1 MTTVDLP
8 LAAGLLT
15 ALILLQLPLRLLAR
29 LTGGRLTPLLSTLA
43 VLVPLVLLAPWLE
56 RGRTVAPT
64 GFLRQVI
71 PGARLG
77 AVTDVYGAQLN
88 DVVAQLLPWELEVRK
103 AFAAG
108 RPPLWSD
115 LLDGGS
121 SPWANPQAGVLSPV
135 ALIARAFPFRHF
147 LLAALACKLAIA
159 LAGAG
164 ALARRL
170 GMRPSAAAIAATIF
184 ALSGGLLSWGLYP
197 LSTTAAF
204 APWLAAGTLRL
215 ARRPTPAAI
224 AGAALSAAAV
234 LLSGHPEAAMG
245 AALFAGLLGL
255 AAGRRGV
262 RLARAAAATGLA
274 ALLGFALAAPT
285 LLPFLAALPGSERV
299 RDRVAGGAAAAP
311 AGESPLRP
319 APDFSLFAQA
329 ADGEGLGRPFG
340 DGVVLWPV
348 AASSYCGVLGVLGA
362 SLALVFLFR
371 RGRRLR
377 AVTIFLIAFWAAILV
392 LAGVPLT
399 LPAWLRLAAV
409 PEYSRLVPIADLA
422 FCLPAGLGLDAL
434 LRGPRRWRPAL
445 LALAIGGAAGLA
457 GRHSPHAL
465 LLWPLVAVGTA
476 LALLPARRW
485 QRIAAGA
492 FLLTAGFDGVRWG
505 RSLLP
510 AGAADL
516 LYPPTTVTDAF
527 LAETAQ
533 GGPWRVTA
541 MDRLAPASILP
552 VYGLAEVRPHS
563 PLAPAAQLLAL
574 GASIGYT
581 PSEREYFSPVRTID
595 HPLLSFLNVRVVL
608 SNRYLPAPTTLTR
621 CGGSPSPL
629 FELWC
634 NPAALP
640 RWFVPSGID
649 AIPEA
654 DLGSW
659 IQAMRDPSRVAVT
672 PADLEG
678 KSLAAG
684 PASSVQ
690 PPAVRALAAT
700 PGRVALAVDGDGVR
714 LLATSLPG
722 PRGWRAQTPE
732 GARLR
737 TLAVNG
743 AFLGAVV
750 PAGTQRVDLL
760 YVPPGLPAG
769 LLLSALGLLSLAAL
783 GFASRPQ
790 AQGNRSSKARAQPP
804 RSETAAPKAG

>member
-29 LTGGRLTPLLSTLA
+29 LTGGRLAPSLSTLA
-43 VLVPLVLLAPWLE
+43 VLVPLALLAPWLE
-56 RGRTVAPT
+56 TGRTVAPT
-64 GFLRQVI
+64 GYLRQVI

-77 AVTDVYGAQLN
+77 AVTDLYGSQLN

-135 ALIARAFPFRHF
+135 ALLARAFPFRHF
-147 LLAALACKLAIA
+147 LLAALACKLAVA

-164 ALARRL
+164 VLSRRL
-170 GMRPSAAAIAATIF
+170 GMRPAAAAIAATVF

-197 LSTTAAF
+197 LSTTVAF

-215 ARRPTPAAI
+215 ARRPAPAAI
-224 AGAALSAAAV
+224 AGTALCAAAV

-255 AAGRRGV
+255 VAGRRGI
-262 RLARAAAATGLA
+262 RLARAAMATGLA
-274 ALLGFALAAPT
+274 VLLGLALAAPT

-299 RDRVAGGAAAAP
+299 RDRVAGAAAAATAAAP
-311 AGESPLRP
+311 SASP

-329 ADGEGLGRPFG
+329 ADAEGLGRPYS
-340 DGVVLWPV
+340 DGLVLWPV
-348 AASSYCGVLGVLGA
+348 AASSYCGVVGLLGV

-371 RGRRLR
+371 PGGRMR
-377 AVTIFLIAFWAAILV
+377 AVTIFLIAFWVAILV
-392 LAGVPLT
+392 LAGTPLA
-399 LPAWLRLAAV
+399 LPAWLRLVAV

-422 FCLPAGLGLDAL
+422 FCLAAGLGLDAL
-434 LRGPRRWRPAL
+434 LRGPRRWRSVL
-445 LALAIGGAAGLA
+445 LAVAIGAAAGLA

-465 LLWPLVAVGTA
+465 LLWPLAAVGAT
-476 LALLPARRW
+476 LAILPAHRW
-485 QRIAAGA
+485 QRTAAGA
-492 FLLTAGFDGVRWG
+492 LLLTAGFDGVRWG
-505 RSLLP
+505 RNLLP
-510 AGAADL
+510 PGEADL
-516 LYPPTTVTDAF
+516 LYPPTTVTAA
-527 LAETAQ
+527 LTAETAA

-552 VYGLAEVRPHS
+552 VYGLAEIRPHS
-563 PLAPAAQLLAL
+563 PLAPATQLLAL

-634 NPAALP
+634 NPGALP
-640 RWFVPSGID
+640 RWFVPSGVD
-649 AIPEA
+649 AVPA
-654 DLGSW
+654 AGLGAW
-659 IQAMRDPSRVAVT
+659 IRAMRDPRRVAVT
-672 PADLEG
+672 PADLDAQ
-678 KSLAAG
+678 SPPAALANG
-684 PASSVQ
+684 DE

-700 PGRVALAVDGDGVR
+700 PGRVALAIDGDGQR

-722 PRGWRAQTPE
+722 PSGWRARTPE

-743 AFLGAVV
+743 AFLGVVV

-769 LLLSALGLLSLAAL
+769 LLLFACGLFGLATL
-783 GFASRPQ
+783 GFAARPKTPSLSRP
-790 AQGNRSSKARAQPP
+790 
-804 RSETAAPKAG
+804 T